1 MRPKL
6 IPEAPTLR
14 RQDVRIEEDQGSRVT
29 VFGESQ
35 VNFGRRGA
43 AAMASRQRA
52 MLIAGPGFG
61 RSRRTRSRRPSPWL
75 WISKTSPGLAAG
87 RTTRRLESAVDIAM
101 VAIVPLNPGE
111 RKGGAGRPENCP
123 NTL

>member
-29 VFGESQ
+29 AFRESQ
-35 VNFGRRGA
+35 VNFRRRGA

-52 MLIAGPGFG
+52 MLIPGPGFEC
-61 RSRRTRSRRPSPWL
+61 SRRTRSRRPSP
-75 WISKTSPGLAAG
+75 
-87 RTTRRLESAVDIAM
+87 
-101 VAIVPLNPGE
+101 
-111 RKGGAGRPENCP
+111 
-123 NTL
+123 